1 MEERRTTVLQ
11 PHLQAHLS
19 QRQALHITPVRFR
32 RNEVALIREQ
42 KAFIENTIA
51 VYRMA
56 FPTTSVSTYPL
67 CGKANMIPGKSNC
80 INNLT
85 LKQYNYAMHTMQF

>member
-1 MEERRTTVLQ
+1 MEHQRTTVLQ
-11 PHLQAHLS
+11 PHLQAHLG

-56 FPTTSVSTYPL
+56 FPDDTSIYLLFIRESEHD
-67 CGKANMIPGKSNC
+67 PGEIKLN
-80 INNLT
+80 
-85 LKQYNYAMHTMQF
+85 K